1 MNGQRK
7 VHMIGN
13 AHIDPVWQW
22 RWQEGFAEIKATF
35 QSALDRI
42 KEFSDFKFT
51 SACASYYKWIEEN
64 EPKMFEEI
72 KTQIREGRWSIAGGM
87 WIQPD
92 CNIPS
97 GESFARHTLYSQRY
111 FLDKFGKKATVGYN
125 VDSFGHSGMLPQIL
139 KKSGIDYYVFHR
151 PGDHEKNLPGNV
163 FWWESQD
170 GSRVLAF
177 KIPFGYG
184 SSGREALA
192 SRMTEIKDMAE
203 DQGIDFMYFYGVGN
217 HGGGPTITNIKNI
230 HERQEQ
236 EDGEAFLF
244 SSPEQY
250 FTSLKGQT
258 DKLPIIK
265 DDLQHHASGCY
276 SAHWEVKAN
285 NRKVEHRL
293 LSAEK
298 MSAMAYGLRNY
309 PYPGN
314 EIRKA
319 WEKVM
324 FNQFHDTMGGCS
336 IKEAYDDARDWHGWA
351 MYTADWA
358 QNGAVQKLSWAID
371 TMKEGVQSISKEK
384 DGRLWESEDEGTPFV
399 AFNPLSWE
407 VSAYVKVNS
416 LIKGVTDEAGNP
428 IQSQVVRGPQTDG
441 KSKWNT
447 IFKAVIPALGYRLY
461 WVHLDK
467 EFTAADEAGGFYLD
481 DSTIE
486 NEQIKLEIDKSI
498 GYIKSLYDKK
508 NEAELL
514 KGTGA
519 IPIVIDIEN
528 CDTWAHNIFTFD
540 EEVGRFG
547 NAVVELK
554 ESGLLRSLIRVTS
567 KYNQSTLRQDFI
579 VYRDRP
585 EVHVKVKLDWHEKH
599 KMLKLAFP
607 VNITEPVA
615 TYEIPYGFIRRPT
628 NGEEEP
634 GQQWIDVTGKNG
646 DREYGLT
653 LINNS
658 KYSFSVLDTEMRM
671 TIANSSIYNDHY
683 GERDE
688 WCEFMDQGIQEFEYM
703 LVPHL
708 GSWQS
713 ANAPRKAYEFN
724 VRPITIME
732 TYHKGDLPPVTEG
745 LHVSAENVI
754 ATVFKRAEEGNGYIL
769 RCYETMEKEE
779 NAIISIPMLNRQ
791 WDTSFSKCEIK
802 TFFIPD
808 NENEQVT
815 EVNLLEDIG
824 YNK

>member
-1 MNGQRK
+1 LNGQRK

-42 KEFSDFKFT
+42 REFPDFIFT

-64 EPKMFEEI
+64 EPDMFEEI
-72 KTQIREGRWSIAGGM
+72 RTRIQEGRWSVAGGM

-285 NRKVEHRL
+285 NRKVEHGL
-293 LSAEK
+293 INAEK
-298 MSAMAYGLRNY
+298 LSTMAYGLLNY
-309 PYPGN
+309 PYPKK
-314 EIRKA
+314 EIQMA

-324 FNQFHDTMGGCS
+324 FNQFHDIITGCS
-336 IKEAYDDARDWHGWA
+336 IKRAYDDARDWHGWA
-351 MYTADWA
+351 MYTTDWA
-358 QNGAVQKLSWAID
+358 QNGAVQKISWAID
-371 TMKEGVQSISKEK
+371 TMKDGIQSLSKEK
-384 DGRLWESEDEGTPFV
+384 DGRLWENKDKGVPFV
-399 AFNPLSWE
+399 VFNPLSWE
-407 VSAYVKVNS
+407 VNSYVQVNG
-416 LIKGVTDEAGNP
+416 LVKGVTDETGNP
-428 IQSQVVRGPQTDG
+428 IQSQRVRGPQTDG
-441 KSKWNT
+441 EFKWNT
-447 IFKAVIPALGYRLY
+447 IFKAKIPALGYRLY
-461 WVHLDK
+461 WVYLNK
-467 EFTAADEAGGFYLD
+467 EFIVTEEEDLLQAGDNF
-481 DSTIE
+481 IE
-486 NEQIKLEIDKSI
+486 NEQIKLEIDKDT
-498 GYIKSLYDKK
+498 GHIKSLYDKK
-508 NEAELL
+508 NGIETL
-514 KGTGA
+514 KGAGSV
-519 IPIVIDIEN
+519 PIVIDIEH
-528 CDTWAHNIFTFD
+528 CDTWAHNVFTFD
-540 EEVGRFG
+540 DEVGRFG

-554 ESGLLRSLIRVTS
+554 ESGTLRSLIRVTS
-567 KYNQSTLRQDFI
+567 KYNQSTLRQDYI
-579 VYRDRP
+579 VHRDRS
-585 EVHVKVKLDWHEKH
+585 EVQVKVKLDWKEKH

-607 VNITEPVA
+607 VNVSEPTA
-615 TYEIPYGFIRRPT
+615 AYEIPYGFITRPT

-634 GQQWIDVTGKNG
+634 GQQWIDVTGKYGNS
-646 DREYGLT
+646 EYGLS
-653 LINNS
+653 LINS
-658 KYSFSVLDTEMRM
+658 TKYSFSVLGNEMRM

-683 GERDE
+683 GVRDE
-688 WCEFMDQGIQEFEYM
+688 WCEFMDQGLQEFEYM
-703 LVPHL
+703 LIPHA

-713 ANAPRKAYEFN
+713 VNAPRKAYEFN
-724 VRPITIME
+724 VKPITIME
-732 TYHKGDLPPVTEG
+732 TYHKGDLPPVMEG
-745 LHVSAENVI
+745 IDISSESVI

-769 RCYETMEKEE
+769 RCYETMGKEE
-779 NAIISIPMLNRQ
+779 TTNIYIPILNRH
-791 WDTSFSKCEIK
+791 WNTSFSKCEIK

-808 NENEQVT
+808 TFEDEVI
-815 EVNLLEDIG
+815 EVNFLEFD
-824 YNK
+824 N